1 MTLRRPLRIVLVAA
15 AAAFVAVLLFP
26 AFLALR
32 ADGNQ
37 IIEPQAMD
45 YALLAVATS
54 LIAGGAQLVPWKA
67 EPYIA
72 FLGVLGAAAL
82 LFGIL
87 GAFGIGLAFLPLAI
101 VAVVLLFRAL
111 RRRPLST
118 GRPAA
123 IGGALAG
130 YGAILLYIALIV
142 PATVECFANGGGST
156 SSQRWD
162 RSGGGYAMSGGGS
175 TAGGI
180 QTGRIESATSIA
192 TYRCEQGRV
201 VEFRRVSR

>member
-1 MTLRRPLRIVLVAA
+1 M
-15 AAAFVAVLLFP
+15 
-26 AFLALR
+26 
-32 ADGNQ
+32 
-37 IIEPQAMD
+37 
-45 YALLAVATS
+45 
-54 LIAGGAQLVPWKA
+54 
-67 EPYIA
+67 
-72 FLGVLGAAAL
+72 
-82 LFGIL
+82 
-87 GAFGIGLAFLPLAI
+87 
-101 VAVVLLFRAL
+101 VLLFRAL
-111 RRRPLST
+111 HRRPLST

-201 VEFRRVSR
+201 VEFRRESR